1 MIKYDTNLWSFLQKN
16 DEKKFNIWSRI
27 KLAEE
32 FARKEHIKIFYVYIN
47 YINLIYAEYYI
58 YELIKEIFGI

>member
-16 DEKKFNIWSRI
+16 DEKRFNIWSRI

-32 FARKEHIKIFYVYIN
+32 FARKEHIKILSVYI
-47 YINLIYAEYYI
+47 YLIYPDFYNMSSRKKYS
-58 YELIKEIFGI
+58 